1 MDLLGILTAVSR
13 PVERLYRGRVAD
25 QIVADLRR
33 QILVGDLADGAR
45 LPSERELAAQY
56 DVSAPTVR
64 EAVRVL
70 TAMGLLN
77 TRNGSRTTVTAN
89 ADALLRMSIASVV
102 QFENM
107 PAGSVLG
114 LLGALNAYAVEL
126 AVDKASDEDIARLR
140 EAAERTADMTDS
152 ASGGAALCEFFT
164 TLSAISHNPLL
175 AAVSKAITEIQI
187 GMALELSG
195 GARGGLGRVAG
206 PMYQSRIDIVD
217 AIARRDAAT
226 AADRVREYHDRV
238 IERIG
243 ALPRAKHLA
252 KSDPGL
258 SAFMSSWLSTN
269 VSVGS
274 SPVAQGDS

>member
-1 MDLLGILTAVSR
+1 VGILATVSR
-13 PVERLYRGRVAD
+13 PAERLYRGRVAD

-33 QILVGDLADGAR
+33 QILAGDLEDGAR

-102 QFENM
+102 QFEKM

-114 LLGALNAYAVEL
+114 LLGVLNIYAVEL
-126 AVDKASDEDIARLR
+126 AVDEASDEDIDRLR
-140 EAAERTADMTDS
+140 AAAERTEDMTDA
-152 ASGGAALCEFFT
+152 ASGSAALCEFFT
-164 TLSAISHNPLL
+164 TLSAISRNPLL
-175 AAVSKAITEIQI
+175 AALSKAITEIQI

-195 GARGGLGRVAG
+195 GARGGFGRVAG
-206 PMYQSRIDIVD
+206 PMYQARIGIVD
-217 AIARRDAAT
+217 AIARRDAAD
-226 AADRVREYHDRV
+226 AAECVREYHRRV
-238 IERIG
+238 IERTG
-243 ALPRAKHLA
+243 ALPRAKQLA
-252 KSDPGL
+252 KTDPGL
-258 SAFMSSWLSTN
+258 AAFMSSWLGSN
-269 VSVGS
+269 VSVGA
-274 SPVAQGDS
+274 SPVALSDS